1 MKNNKLPSEQ
11 ENPNGLHNRYYVSKV
26 NGEPVDEFAEYF
38 ILRLDGGGDD
48 PIHIAACR
56 KAILTYAENIKE
68 HLPQLSTDLI
78 ERYGDTL
85 K

>member
-1 MKNNKLPSEQ
+1 MKNNKLPSEH

-26 NGEPVDEFAEYF
+26 SGEPIDEFAEYF

-48 PIHIAACR
+48 INHINACR
-56 KAILTYAENIKE
+56 KAIVTYAENIE
-68 HLPQLSTDLI
+68 PHLPQLAKDLI
-78 ERYGDTL
+78 ERYGDTI